1 MVDSTKHGE
10 VRTFQW
16 RQPIG
21 GVTPTPLSIAHAV
34 RIPPRPNK
42 NIWLTSIGST
52 TRAIVCSV
60 HTNYRSQSVYLRPPE
75 LYSACAP
82 AGDVVPAR
90 ALARARDSGTR
101 GVARV
106 PAARLYSGV
115 PRPRSARGTINAAA
129 PSRRRVCRDFI

>member
-60 HTNYRSQSVYLRPPE
+60 HTNYRSQSICLRPPE

-82 AGDVVPAR
+82 ETVPAR
-90 ALARARDSGTR
+90 WRSPRD
-101 GVARV
+101 VAV
-106 PAARLYSGV
+106 PLRCGY
-115 PRPRSARGTINAAA
+115 R
-129 PSRRRVCRDFI
+129 C